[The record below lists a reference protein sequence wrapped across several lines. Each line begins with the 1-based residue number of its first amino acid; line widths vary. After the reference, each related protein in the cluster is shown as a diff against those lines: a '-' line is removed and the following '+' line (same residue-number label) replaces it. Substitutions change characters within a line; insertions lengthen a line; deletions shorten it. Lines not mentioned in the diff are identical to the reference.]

1 MLSQPLLFLHHIA
14 MDQPNRLDRMIMRLT
29 AQRNCLSQALELVAA
44 VPGPFLEFGLGKGR
58 TYDFLRSR
66 VNGRRI
72 VAFDRDVH
80 CPADCVP
87 ADGDLLLGE
96 FRDTVPGALARIGE
110 AAALLHFDIGGE
122 DPALDSALAAWLS
135 TAADPLVRAGGVV
148 VSDRAMANP
157 RWRALP
163 PPPGGSDGGHF
174 MYRVEEHP

>member
-1 MLSQPLLFLHHIA
+1 MLSQPLYFLHDIA
-14 MDQPNRLDRMIMRLT
+14 VDQPNRLDRMIMRLT
-29 AQRNCLSQALELVAA
+29 AQRNCLIQALELVAA
-44 VPGPFLEFGLGKGR
+44 LPGPFLEFGLGKGR

-72 VAFDRDVH
+72 VAFDRDIH
-80 CPADCVP
+80 CPPDCVP
-87 ADGDLLLGE
+87 ADGDLLLGD

-122 DPALDSALAAWLS
+122 DPAVDSALAAWLS

-163 PPPGGSDGGHF
+163 PPDGSDGSHF
-174 MYRVEEHP
+174 IYRVDENP